1 MNETEKIRAK
11 IKKLYETN
19 PHIHLNMTVQH
30 PGVTLTN
37 TPATITG
44 VYSHIFQIES
54 DEIDILKRY
63 TVQYSEVLM
72 GKVEIVEIK
81 KGKSPSART
90 CSTTSSP

>member
-1 MNETEKIRAK
+1 MNETEKVRAE

-19 PHIHLNMTVQH
+19 PHIHLNMTVKH

-37 TPATITG
+37 APATITG

-54 DEIDILKRY
+54 DEIDILDILKRY

-72 GKVEIVEIK
+72 GNVEIVELK
-81 KGKSPSART
+81 KS
-90 CSTTSSP
+90 